1 MTRAVVVIQ
10 TQADREKIARWAA
23 NVKAG
28 TTVTFKENKRSIPQ
42 SDKMWAM
49 LGEVAAQ
56 VSWHGVRLSPDD
68 WKIVFL
74 DALKRELRMVPNID
88 GNGFV
93 QLGRSSSNL
102 TKDEM
107 SDLMALIEAFGANH
121 GVTFKDGADPSE
133 LGKAA

>member
-1 MTRAVVVIQ
+1 MARAVVVIQ

-28 TTVTFKENKRSIPQ
+28 TTVTFKENKRSVPQ

-49 LGEVAAQ
+49 LGEVSAQ
-56 VSWHGVRLSPDD
+56 VQWHGLWLDSED
-68 WKIVFL
+68 WKLVFL
-74 DALKRELRMVPNID
+74 AALKRELRMVPNLD

-93 QLGRSSSNL
+93 QLGRSSSEL

-107 SDLMALIEAFGANH
+107 SDLIALIEAFGAKR
-121 GVTFKDGADPSE
+121 GVNFADPAE
-133 LGKAA
+133 LGRAA

>member
-49 LGEVAAQ
+49 LGEIAAQ

-93 QLGRSSSNL
+93 QLGRSSSDL
-102 TKDEM
+102 TKEEM
-107 SDLMALIEAFGANH
+107 SGMLELITEFGLRH
-121 GVTFKDGADPSE
+121 GVRFGDE
-133 LGKAA
+133 RNAA

>member
-1 MTRAVVVIQ
+1 MSRAVVVIQ

-49 LGEVAAQ
+49 LGEIAAQ

-93 QLGRSSSNL
+93 QLGRSSSDL
-102 TKDEM
+102 TKEEM
-107 SDLMALIEAFGANH
+107 SGMLELITEFGLRH
-121 GVTFKDGADPSE
+121 GVRFGDE
-133 LGKAA
+133 RNAA

>member
-56 VSWHGVRLSPDD
+56 VPWHGVILDSEA
-68 WKIVFL
+68 WKLIFL
-74 DALKRELRMVPNID
+74 DALKRELRMVPNLE

-93 QLGRSSSNL
+93 QLGRSSSDL
-102 TKDEM
+102 TKEEM
-107 SDLMALIEAFGANH
+107 SGMLELIGAFGARH
-121 GVTFKDGADPSE
+121 GVRFGDE
-133 LGKAA
+133 RNAA

>member
-49 LGEVAAQ
+49 LGEIAAQ

-74 DALKRELRMVPNID
+74 DALKRELRMVPNLE

-93 QLGRSSSNL
+93 QLGRSSSDL
-102 TKDEM
+102 TKEEM
-107 SDLMALIEAFGANH
+107 SGLLELIAAFGARQ
-121 GVTFKDGADPSE
+121 GVKFKDEAQ
-133 LGKAA
+133 AA

>member
-28 TTVTFKENKRSIPQ
+28 TTVTFKGNKRSIPQ

-49 LGEVAAQ
+49 LGEIAAQ

-93 QLGRSSSNL
+93 QLGRSSSDL
-102 TKDEM
+102 TKEEM
-107 SDLMALIEAFGANH
+107 SGMLELITEFGLRH
-121 GVTFKDGADPSE
+121 GVRFGDE
-133 LGKAA
+133 RNAA